1 MLYWYDKCRKT
12 RCGIPY
18 NTMLNALK
26 YIFPQRSF
34 MVFFLSFF
42 SPLAL
47 ILVILTVALASLIRT
62 RTKELM
68 EILFLHK
75 KNKIL

>member
-42 SPLAL
+42 FPLSSYSCHSDCSFGKPHKDQNKRIDGDSIFAQ
-47 ILVILTVALASLIRT
+47 
-62 RTKELM
+62 KE
-68 EILFLHK
+68 
-75 KNKIL
+75 